1 MNGTRENLENK
12 TLVLFGCYNKL
23 RESVVSIKWWKE
35 EILLEKKRFKFVI
48 PIMVIVALSAVFMIN
63 EYYAEVPNVN
73 RLFIIIGATLLS
85 GVLAYFLFP
94 QEGEN
99 KVDDRWPE

>member
-1 MNGTRENLENK
+1 M
-12 TLVLFGCYNKL
+12 
-23 RESVVSIKWWKE
+23 
-35 EILLEKKRFKFVI
+35 EKKRFKFVI
-48 PIMVIVALSAVFMIN
+48 PIMVIVAVSAMFMIDK
-63 EYYAEVPNVN
+63 YHAEVPSLDRV
-73 RLFIIIGATLLS
+73 FITIGATLLS